1 MMDLNTALYI
11 LISFLTG
18 AAVAYILLQLKL
30 KSARQTAKDL
40 IREAKKEIEREKNRI
55 ILKAKEDWFKVRD
68 QQESKLRHKIVEVEE
83 LENRLLNK
91 EKKLSRRE
99 EILKQREGLVSQ
111 KEHELKTIKEAL
123 KARENELKR
132 VIQQQNIELSKVTG
146 IGIEE
151 AREKLFEN
159 LRQEYKREAAEI
171 YKQLVDEAK
180 ANAAREARRIITMA
194 IERQASEYA
203 SESSVAVVSLPSEEV
218 KGRIIGRD
226 GRNIK
231 AFEQL
236 SGVKLIVDDTP
247 EAVVLSSFDPVK
259 REVARIALE
268 KMIQNGK
275 IHPQRIEEVL
285 KQAEQEVERTIWRA
299 GNEVVASVGI
309 GKIHPDLIRTL
320 GKLYYRTS
328 YGQNV
333 LMHSKEVALL
343 CGAMAAELKMDAKL
357 ARRAGLL
364 HDIGKA
370 VSQSQEGTHTQL
382 GVELCKKYNE
392 NPIVLNA
399 IASHHED
406 VPADN
411 LYSVLV
417 AAADAISGSRPGAR
431 RDTLEGYVRRIER
444 LEKLAD
450 SFQGVEKAYAISAG
464 REVRVIVQPEKVTDA
479 EADLL
484 AAEIAKKI
492 QEDMDYP
499 GQVKVTVIR
508 ESKVAAY
515 A

>member
-1 MMDLNTALYI
+1 MDTLL
-11 LISFLTG
+11 LITG
-18 AAVAYILLQLKL
+18 IAAFAGGAVLSYLLIMLKL
-30 KSARQTAKDL
+30 RGARKTSEDL
-40 IREAKKEIEREKNRI
+40 IRDARREIEREKHKTLI
-55 ILKAKEDWFKVRD
+55 KAKEDWFRLRD
-68 QQESKLRHKIVEVEE
+68 EQENELRKRAEKIDEIEA
-83 LENRLLNK
+83 RLLER
-91 EKKLSRRE
+91 EKQLEARE
-99 EILKQREGLVSQ
+99 EVLKQREGLASQ
-111 KEHELKTIKEAL
+111 KEHELARQKDAL
-123 KARENELKR
+123 KVKDEELSRIITVQNE
-132 VIQQQNIELSKVTG
+132 ELSKVCNLS
-146 IGIEE
+146 IEE
-151 AREKLFEN
+151 AREKLIEN
-159 LRQEYKREAAEI
+159 LKKEYRRDAAEL
-171 YKQLVDEAK
+171 YKNLVDEARSN
-180 ANAAREARRIITMA
+180 ANREARKIITQA
-194 IERQASEYA
+194 IEKQAAEYA
-203 SESSVAVVSLPSEEV
+203 SELAVSVVNLPNEEV
-218 KGRIIGRD
+218 KGRIIGKD

-259 REVARIALE
+259 REVARVALE
-268 KMIQNGK
+268 KLISSGK

-285 KQAEQEVERTIWRA
+285 KAAEQEVDKSVWRA

-320 GKLYYRTS
+320 GRLYYRTS

-333 LMHSKEVALL
+333 LMHSKEVAFL
-343 CGAMAAELKMDAKL
+343 CGSMAAELALDTRL

-382 GVELCKKYNE
+382 GYELCSQYNE

-431 RDTLEGYVRRIER
+431 RDTLDGYVRRIEK

-450 SFQGVEKAYAISAG
+450 SFDGVEKSYAISAG
-464 REVRVIVQPEKVTDA
+464 REVRVMIQPDKLSDA

-484 AAEIAKKI
+484 VRDIAKKI
-492 QEDMDYP
+492 QDGMDYP
-499 GQVKVTVIR
+499 GQVKITVIR
-508 ESKVAAY
+508 ETVATAY

>member
-1 MMDLNTALYI
+1 MDTQEI
-11 LISFLTG
+11 LTLIGAALTG
-18 AAVAYILLQLKL
+18 AVISYLLIQWRLSRAGK
-30 KSARQTAKDL
+30 TAKDL
-40 IREAKKEIEREKNRI
+40 IRDARREIEREKNRI
-55 ILKAKEDWFKVRD
+55 IIKAKEDWFKVRD
-68 QQESKLRHKIVEVEE
+68 EQESKLRAKIKEVEE
-83 LENRLLNK
+83 LENQLLEK

-99 EILKQREGLVSQ
+99 EILKQREGLASQ
-111 KEHELKTIKEAL
+111 KEHELKSMREAL
-123 KARENELKR
+123 QTREEELNKI
-132 VIQQQNIELSKVTG
+132 IQQQNIELSRVTG
-146 IGIEE
+146 MPLDE
-151 AREKLFEN
+151 AKEKLIEN
-159 LRQEYKREAAEI
+159 LKQQYRQEAAEL
-171 YKQLVDEAK
+171 YKQIIDEAK
-180 ANAAREARRIITMA
+180 ANANREAKRIIVMA

-203 SESSVAVVSLPSEEV
+203 SESSVAVVSLPNEEV

-236 SGVKLIVDDTP
+236 SGVKLIIDDTP

-259 REVARIALE
+259 REIARIALE

-275 IHPQRIEEVL
+275 IHPQRIEETL

-320 GKLYYRTS
+320 GRLYYRTS

-343 CGAMAAELKMDAKL
+343 CGAMAAELKIDAKL

-411 LYSVLV
+411 IYSVLV

-450 SFQGVEKAYAISAG
+450 SFQGVEKAFAISAG
-464 REVRVIVQPEKVTDA
+464 REVRVVVQPDKVTDA

-484 AAEIAKKI
+484 ASEIAKKI

-508 ESKVAAY
+508 ERRAAAY

>member
-1 MMDLNTALYI
+1 MIITVA
-11 LISFLTG
+11 G
-18 AAVAYILLQLKL
+18 AALVGAVLSYVLIQWKL
-30 KSARQTAKDL
+30 RRAGRTAKDL
-40 IREAKKEIEREKNRI
+40 IRDARREIEREKNRI
-55 ILKAKEDWFKVRD
+55 IIKAKEDWFKVRD
-68 QQESKLRHKIVEVEE
+68 EQESKLRAKMAEVEE
-83 LENRLLNK
+83 LENQLLEK
-91 EKKLSRRE
+91 EKKLNRRE
-99 EILKQREGLVSQ
+99 EILKQREGLASQ
-111 KEHELKTIKEAL
+111 KEHELKSMKDAL
-123 KARENELKR
+123 HTREEELNR
-132 VIQQQNIELSKVTG
+132 IIQQQNIELSRVTG
-146 IGIEE
+146 MSIDE
-151 AREKLFEN
+151 AKEKLIEN
-159 LRQEYKREAAEI
+159 LKQQYRQEAAEL
-171 YKQLVDEAK
+171 YKQIIDEAK
-180 ANAAREARRIITMA
+180 ANANREAKRIISMA

-203 SESSVAVVSLPSEEV
+203 SESSVAVVSLPNEEV

-236 SGVKLIVDDTP
+236 SGVKLIIDDTP

-259 REVARIALE
+259 REIARIALE

-275 IHPQRIEEVL
+275 IHPQRIEETL

-320 GKLYYRTS
+320 GRLYYRTS

-343 CGAMAAELKMDAKL
+343 CGAMAAELKIDAKL

-411 LYSVLV
+411 IYSVLV

-450 SFQGVEKAYAISAG
+450 SFQGVEKAFAISAG
-464 REVRVIVQPEKVTDA
+464 REVRVVVQPDKVSDA

-484 AAEIAKKI
+484 ASEIAKKI

-508 ESKVAAY
+508 ERRAAAY

>member
-1 MMDLNTALYI
+1 
-11 LISFLTG
+11 
-18 AAVAYILLQLKL
+18 
-30 KSARQTAKDL
+30 
-40 IREAKKEIEREKNRI
+40 
-55 ILKAKEDWFKVRD
+55 
-68 QQESKLRHKIVEVEE
+68 
-83 LENRLLNK
+83 
-91 EKKLSRRE
+91 
-99 EILKQREGLVSQ
+99 
-111 KEHELKTIKEAL
+111 
-123 KARENELKR
+123 
-132 VIQQQNIELSKVTG
+132 
-146 IGIEE
+146 
-151 AREKLFEN
+151 
-159 LRQEYKREAAEI
+159 
-171 YKQLVDEAK
+171 
-180 ANAAREARRIITMA
+180 
-194 IERQASEYA
+194 
-203 SESSVAVVSLPSEEV
+203 
-218 KGRIIGRD
+218 
-226 GRNIK
+226 
-231 AFEQL
+231 
-236 SGVKLIVDDTP
+236 
-247 EAVVLSSFDPVK
+247 
-259 REVARIALE
+259 
-268 KMIQNGK
+268 
-275 IHPQRIEEVL
+275 
-285 KQAEQEVERTIWRA
+285 
-299 GNEVVASVGI
+299 VVASVGI

-320 GKLYYRTS
+320 GRLYYRTS

-343 CGAMAAELKMDAKL
+343 CGAMAAELKIDAKL

-411 LYSVLV
+411 IYSVLV

-450 SFQGVEKAYAISAG
+450 SFQGVEKAFAISAG
-464 REVRVIVQPEKVTDA
+464 REVRVVVQPDKVTDA

-484 AAEIAKKI
+484 ASEIAKKI

-508 ESKVAAY
+508 ERRAAAY

>member
-1 MMDLNTALYI
+1 MNTLYLIIALAAFLAGAVSSYF
-11 LISFLTG
+11 LIS
-18 AAVAYILLQLKL
+18 LKL
-30 KSARQTAKDL
+30 RGARKTSEDM
-40 IREAKKEIEREKNRI
+40 IRDARREIEREKHQTLI
-55 ILKAKEDWFKVRD
+55 KAKEDWFRLRD
-68 QQESKLRHKIVEVEE
+68 EQENELRKRAEKMDEIEA
-83 LENRLLNK
+83 RLLDR
-91 EKKLSRRE
+91 EKQLESRE
-99 EILKQREGLVSQ
+99 EVLKQREGLASQ
-111 KEHELKTIKEAL
+111 KEHELTRQREAL
-123 KARENELKR
+123 HVKDAELSRIITAQNEA
-132 VIQQQNIELSKVTG
+132 LSKVCNLS
-146 IGIEE
+146 IEE
-151 AREKLFEN
+151 AREKLIEN
-159 LRQEYKREAAEI
+159 LKKEYRRDAAEL
-171 YKQLVDEAK
+171 YKTLVDEARSN
-180 ANAAREARRIITMA
+180 ANREARKIITQA
-194 IERQASEYA
+194 IEKQAAEYA
-203 SESSVAVVSLPSEEV
+203 SELAVSVVNLPTEEV
-218 KGRIIGRD
+218 KGRIIGKD

-259 REVARIALE
+259 REVARVALE
-268 KMIQNGK
+268 KLISSGK

-285 KQAEQEVERTIWRA
+285 KAAEQEVDKSVWRA

-320 GKLYYRTS
+320 GRLYYRTS

-343 CGAMAAELKMDAKL
+343 CGSMAVELSLDTRL

-382 GVELCKKYNE
+382 GFELCSQYNE

-431 RDTLEGYVRRIER
+431 RDTLDGYVRRIEK

-450 SFQGVEKAYAISAG
+450 SFDGVEKSYAISAG
-464 REVRVIVQPEKVTDA
+464 REVRVMIQPDKVSDA
-479 EADLL
+479 EAELL
-484 AAEIAKKI
+484 VRDIAKKI
-492 QEDMDYP
+492 QEGMDYP
-499 GQVKVTVIR
+499 GQVKITVIR
-508 ESKVAAY
+508 ETVATAY

>member
-1 MMDLNTALYI
+1 
-11 LISFLTG
+11 
-18 AAVAYILLQLKL
+18 
-30 KSARQTAKDL
+30 
-40 IREAKKEIEREKNRI
+40 
-55 ILKAKEDWFKVRD
+55 
-68 QQESKLRHKIVEVEE
+68 
-83 LENRLLNK
+83 
-91 EKKLSRRE
+91 
-99 EILKQREGLVSQ
+99 
-111 KEHELKTIKEAL
+111 
-123 KARENELKR
+123 
-132 VIQQQNIELSKVTG
+132 
-146 IGIEE
+146 
-151 AREKLFEN
+151 
-159 LRQEYKREAAEI
+159 
-171 YKQLVDEAK
+171 
-180 ANAAREARRIITMA
+180 
-194 IERQASEYA
+194 
-203 SESSVAVVSLPSEEV
+203 
-218 KGRIIGRD
+218 GRIIGRD

-231 AFEQL
+231 TFEQL

-259 REVARIALE
+259 REIARIALE
-268 KMIQNGK
+268 KLIQNGK
-275 IHPQRIEEVL
+275 IHPQRIEETL
-285 KQAEQEVERTIWRA
+285 KQAEQEVEKTVWRA
-299 GNEVVASVGI
+299 GNEVVAAVGI

-343 CGAMAAELKMDAKL
+343 CGTMAAELRLDTKL
-357 ARRAGLL
+357 AKRSGLL

-382 GVELCKKYNE
+382 GYELCKKYNE

-450 SFQGVEKAYAISAG
+450 SFYGVEKSYAISAG
-464 REVRVIVQPEKVTDA
+464 RELRVIVQPEKVSDA
-479 EADLL
+479 QADLL
-484 AAEIAKKI
+484 ASEIAKKI
-492 QEDMDYP
+492 QEDLDYP

-508 ESKVAAY
+508 ESRAATY